1 MENDV
6 IDSDTVTEEPAAIEN
21 EVVETSTE
29 EPGSMLEAIQK
40 GLEGD
45 KEETEEAAPEEEPEE
60 DKPKAEEVVE
70 PENDEEPP
78 EGISKKAQ
86 ERFRSMVT
94 KVKEKD
100 AEIERISS
108 DLNGIRSVMKET
120 GGSPE
125 DFAKTFEYIRALNHG
140 DVEHARAI
148 LEDQIRQLSVLT
160 GKPFGQ
166 VDPLAQFPDLRE
178 RVNAYQMDE
187 QTALEMARH
196 RSMQHQQQQAVN
208 QYQQRQQSEQQS
220 IASRQNAIAEIDRL
234 GAEWAK
240 SDPDYS
246 FKEGLITQ
254 RAQDI
259 AREFPPEQWAK
270 QVKLMYQT
278 LSSVPAPKPQSAP
291 APLRASGQSAGA
303 RQPSNMLEALQ
314 NGLGYGR

>member
-1 MENDV
+1 
-6 IDSDTVTEEPAAIEN
+6 
-21 EVVETSTE
+21 
-29 EPGSMLEAIQK
+29 
-40 GLEGD
+40 
-45 KEETEEAAPEEEPEE
+45 
-60 DKPKAEEVVE
+60 
-70 PENDEEPP
+70 
-78 EGISKKAQ
+78 
-86 ERFRSMVT
+86 
-94 KVKEKD
+94 
-100 AEIERISS
+100 
-108 DLNGIRSVMKET
+108 MKET

-196 RSMQHQQQQAVN
+196 RSMQHQQQQAVS

-278 LSSVPAPKPQSAP
+278 LSSVHRCLLQSRNP
-291 APLRASGQSAGA
+291 HRLRFVHPVRAQAHDSLAICWKLF
-303 RQPSNMLEALQ
+303 RM
-314 NGLGYGR
+314 GLATDGK